1 MARTRDGGA
10 GGARWQRSEF
20 CFKDRE
26 IRKMIIMMTK
36 VIIVLIGALVSIG
49 ANIDSSD
56 INYIRKVGR

>member
-1 MARTRDGGA
+1 
-10 GGARWQRSEF
+10 
-20 CFKDRE
+20 
-26 IRKMIIMMTK
+26 MIIMMTK